1 MNTTKTRSTAA
12 GRKLPANEP
21 TGLGGPIVASG
32 GERRFWGNLGR
43 FMGSSCRSIGH
54 VVHSTSFTPNKG
66 IHVMTTLEILE
77 SAYDAYEL
85 DRDDLLAMEALV
97 QIPDEE

>member
-1 MNTTKTRSTAA
+1 
-12 GRKLPANEP
+12 
-21 TGLGGPIVASG
+21 
-32 GERRFWGNLGR
+32 
-43 FMGSSCRSIGH
+43 MGSSCRSIGH
-54 VVHSTSFTPNKG
+54 VDQSARFTPNKG
-66 IHVMTTLEILE
+66 IHAMTTQEILE